1 VADIESGLESVGT
14 RGGFVPSGEGKR
26 GGAVSPAIR
35 LLIAAVDN
43 ASLCG

>member
-1 VADIESGLESVGT
+1 
-14 RGGFVPSGEGKR
+14 VPSGEGES

-43 ASLCG
+43 DSLGG